1 MTGPVIADLTVG
13 QELARREVT
22 VDRARLVRYAGA
34 SGDFNPIHWND
45 RVATA
50 VGLPGVIAHGMWTMG
65 AASSV
70 VADWIGDPGAVLD
83 YQVRFTR
90 PVPVPDPGAAT
101 IEVTAVVVAQRA
113 EAQLFEDPAA
123 GIDFSRVV
131 HADERFTHH
140 RPIHAGDRLV
150 TVLHVDSITVRAGLA
165 MITTRA
171 EIASEG
177 GEPVATV
184 VSTLAVRP
192 EES

>member
-1 MTGPVIADLTVG
+1 MPVDTS
-13 QELARREVT
+13 
-22 VDRARLVRYAGA
+22 YAGREYPPNAAYDVGREKLREFA
-34 SGDFNPIHWND
+34 S
-45 RVATA
+45 A
-50 VGLPGVIAHGMWTMG
+50 VGATHPAHLDPE
-65 AASSV
+65 AARAFGHPDV
-70 VADWIGDPGAVLD
+70 VAPPT
-83 YQVRFTR
+83 F
-90 PVPVPDPGAAT
+90 
-101 IEVTAVVVAQRA
+101 AVVVAQRA

-150 TVLHVDSITVRAGLA
+150 TVLHVDSIVERAGLA

-171 EIASEG
+171 EIASQD
-177 GEPVATV
+177 GEAVATV